1 MNLKNKTFVIAIAT
15 GAALVALIGYAA
27 DSKSGTGSPGTST
40 QVASSAKTTVTTTE
54 WTTDFDAALKKAKA
68 ERKSVL
74 LDFTGSDWCGW
85 CMRLDREIFATPEFK
100 KFAGKHLV
108 LVKIDFPRHKSQSD
122 AEKAQNEQLAA
133 RFQVQGFPTLVVLDP
148 DAKPSG
154 TLGYMR
160 GGPEPFINQLSS
172 LIAK

>member
-1 MNLKNKTFVIAIAT
+1 MR
-15 GAALVALIGYAA
+15 GH
-27 DSKSGTGSPGTST
+27 
-40 QVASSAKTTVTTTE
+40 Q
-54 WTTDFDAALKKAKA
+54 
-68 ERKSVL
+68 L
-74 LDFTGSDWCGW
+74 LRVSCK
-85 CMRLDREIFATPEFK
+85 RR
-100 KFAGKHLV
+100 FAGEHLV